1 MNSPIDYNQQ
11 FFETLQSLNPAQRL
25 AVESIEGPVMVLAG
39 PGTGKTHLLAAR
51 IGNILQKTD
60 AMPNNILCLTYT
72 EAGMKAMR
80 DRLLKL
86 IGPDAHKIHI
96 FTFHA
101 FCNLVIKENYEIFGN
116 YDLELVSDLEKI
128 ELVEQIIDQL
138 PLNHPLVK
146 NINVPYIQVKK
157 LLYLFA
163 DIKKECWDI
172 EDLKNKIEIYKN
184 QLPFLEQFIYKTSRK
199 GAFQK
204 GEPKTKD
211 IEAEIQKMNTLKAAI
226 DLYPIYLNAMKSKN
240 RYDYDDMVLWV
251 IKAFKDHNRILRN
264 YQEKYQYILVDEF
277 QDTNGSQ
284 NEILQLL
291 TSYWDSPNIFI
302 VGDDDQSIYEFQ
314 GARLKS
320 MVDFYEKYK
329 STIQVIVLK
338 ENYRSTQ
345 NILDSSAALIN
356 YNKHRI
362 VNEIE
367 NQVIDKQLV
376 AKNEKYKYFENKVLI
391 NEYDNHYQEV
401 VAVVDTIIE
410 LQNKGENLAEIAVLY
425 AKNDQAIYL
434 KKYLQFKNIPF
445 TSSKKINILTEKL
458 IQQWMLWLEYLTLEY
473 EQPNSAQHLLFRILH
488 FDCWNI
494 QQKIIDEITAIHLR
508 EEKQYWIDILYK
520 IEDLKISNFLNCRA
534 SLLKS
539 IENESVGSFLEQT
552 INQSGMLHFA
562 ITNGNILWQ
571 LTLLNT
577 FMNYCKK
584 EVQLHPNISPKELL
598 QSIKNL
604 EKNNLSIDKEQV
616 VSNDNSVQLMTAHG
630 SKGLEFKYVFL
641 LDTMQNKWGKDKN
654 NGSRK
659 FSFPDTITYSTETD
673 EEEAKRRLFFV
684 AITRA
689 KSNLQI
695 GFSKCDSNGKEAQH
709 LNFIDEIINLPY
721 TSFQTV
727 KIESEKLIDLQIG
740 LLTTTQPI
748 FDSYN
753 KSFIHNQLENFIL
766 SIHAL
771 NSYLNCPISFYYD
784 YILKL
789 PTGIAPQT
797 IFGNCLHKW
806 LEWIFV
812 EMKKSSEKKF
822 ESVEKSVD
830 YFEKTIEKYR
840 GKLSKS
846 DFERYN
852 QLGKA
857 TVEAYYLQNVD
868 VWNKNVEIELRINHV
883 LIDQI
888 PVVGVIDK
896 IEYSDNGIPK
906 IVDYKSGAL
915 DTKKLREITA
925 NSIGGDYRRQLWMY
939 KMMYENYRPHKPKIE
954 KGEIAYL
961 QKNQEGLFPIETVIF
976 EKEEE
981 IQFKDLIKDVY
992 KKIMNL
998 EFENGCNK
1006 EGCIWCNFAKSNHN
1020 TNSLTIEDDL
1030 DD

>member
-39 PGTGKTHLLAAR
+39 PGTGKTHLLSAR

-101 FCNLVIKENYEIFGN
+101 FCNLVIKENFDIFGN
-116 YDLELVSDLEKI
+116 YDLELISDLEKI
-128 ELVEQIIDQL
+128 EIVENIIDQL

-146 NINVPYIQVKK
+146 NINVPYVQVKK
-157 LLYLFA
+157 LLSLFS
-163 DIKKECWDI
+163 DIKKESWDI
-172 EDLKNKIEIYKN
+172 EDLKNKIEIYKD
-184 QLPFLEQFIYKTSRK
+184 QLPFLEKFIYKTSRK
-199 GAFQK
+199 GAFKK
-204 GEPKTKD
+204 GDPKTKD
-211 IEAEIQKMNTLKAAI
+211 IEAEIQKMNILSAAI
-226 DLYPIYLNAMKSKN
+226 DLYPFYLNAMKSKN

-251 IKAFKDHNRILRN
+251 IKAFKEHNRILRN

-338 ENYRSTQ
+338 ENYRSSQ
-345 NILDSSAALIN
+345 NILDCSAALIN
-356 YNKHRI
+356 FNKHRI

-376 AKNEKYKYFENKVLI
+376 AKNEKYKYFDNKVII
-391 NEYDNHYQEV
+391 NEYENHYQEV

-410 LQNKGENLAEIAVLY
+410 LQNNGENLADIAVLY
-425 AKNDQAIYL
+425 AKNDQAFFL

-458 IQQWMLWLEYLTLEY
+458 IQQWMLWLEYLTLEF
-473 EQPNSAQHLLFRILH
+473 EQPHSGQHLLYRILH

-508 EEKQYWIDILYK
+508 EEKQYWIDILNN
-520 IEDLKISNFLNCRA
+520 IDDSSITNFLNCRA
-534 SLLKS
+534 VLLKS
-539 IENESVGSFLEQT
+539 IENDPVGLFLEQT
-552 INQSGMLHFA
+552 INLSGILQYA
-562 ITNGNILWQ
+562 ISNGNILWQ

-577 FMNYCKK
+577 FLNYCKN
-584 EVQLHPNISPKELL
+584 EVQLHPNSTPKEIL
-598 QSIKNL
+598 QGIKKL
-604 EKNNLSIDKEQV
+604 EKNKLSIDKEQV
-616 VSNDNSVQLMTAHG
+616 VSSDNSVQLLTAHG
-630 SKGLEFKYVFL
+630 SKGLEFKHVFL

-654 NGSRK
+654 IGNRK
-659 FSFPDTITYSTETD
+659 FSLPDTITYSTETD

-709 LNFIDEIINLPY
+709 LNYIDEINNLSS

-740 LLTTTQPI
+740 LLSTIQPK
-748 FDSYN
+748 FDIYN
-753 KSFIHNQLENFIL
+753 KSFIHKQLENFTL

-806 LEWIFV
+806 LEWLFV

-857 TVEAYYLQNVD
+857 TVEDYYLQNVD

-896 IEYSDNGIPK
+896 IEYNINGIPK

-915 DTKKLREITA
+915 DTKKLKEITT

-939 KMMYENYRPHKPKIE
+939 KLMYENYRPNKPKIQQ
-954 KGEIAYL
+954 GEIAYL
-961 QKNQEGLFPIETVIF
+961 QKNKDGIFPLESIIF

-981 IQFKDLIKDVY
+981 KLFRDLIKDVY
-992 KKIMNL
+992 QKIMNL
-998 EFENGCNK
+998 EFEKGCEK
-1006 EGCIWCNFAKSNHN
+1006 EGCIWCDFAKSNHN